1 MVSVSDSIDTRFLKL
16 FPFEHFNEMQS
27 VVLPSLLQSDDH
39 VVVAAPTA
47 SGKTVLAELAMVREL
62 VKPKQQRGK
71 ILYLAPLRALTN
83 EKEVEWQSLFHP
95 LGFKVYVVSGEREL
109 EPSKVKSADII
120 ISTPEKWDS
129 ASRKHST
136 THPFVRAVS
145 VIVIDEVHLLDSDER
160 GGVLEALITRMK
172 RITSSSVRII
182 ALSAT
187 MPNVDEVAAWIG
199 AKREYTYVF
208 DESYRPVP
216 LDARVRWYSPS
227 KNKFM
232 DKYVRLYRAIDLIE
246 PHLNYGQGLIFVA
259 TRSDTAQAAAKVVEV
274 FKGKRKDFV
283 TPESIGLS
291 RKLRNKLLSEVVS
304 SGVGFH
310 HAGLHREDRDLIE
323 EGFRAGHIK
332 VLVSTSTLAWGVN
345 LPARIVVIRDVSND
359 AVGEDLSSLDILQM
373 LGRAGRPQYDNK
385 GFGWIIAPRDRASYY
400 LDLLKTGKLI
410 RSQLDKSLDEHLNA
424 EISMG
429 TIKSRDDAFTWLSGT
444 FYYVQNRD
452 AGSVLEECLSLLIHN
467 GFVIASDEGL
477 RPTELGNLG
486 SKYYLHLSTAL
497 RFRELRQSPSDEE
510 LLVAVSSADEFSDVV
525 IRRNE
530 ASAVKRALTGHKGAK
545 SKVLAIL
552 KAYMEKGEVPE
563 ELRSDAWIIKQNAM
577 RLFSALEAFLLEFN
591 APESVQRAKVL
602 ALRLEYGAPEE
613 LCPLLQL
620 EGIGIKQATV
630 LFTRGVRTPFDITT
644 DHISKLI
651 SGEKVAR
658 AIAKIPLISVELELP
673 GIIRFGENQMCYA
686 AINNSGGWGGVCVTV
701 SANGLPML
709 RDVFHLSKNSSKSVP
724 VGIFGSKNTQVSYE
738 VRVDYLSCLANPIVV
753 QKVVTIVGLP
763 VDFTPL
769 KPSRSELIKEV
780 PAIGASAD
788 AIIIAPQSSAANHVV
803 RDDTKSAISE
813 AARVGALQKNSLA
826 LSRDKVN
833 EEKVKFPSPNV
844 SVGTCK
850 KCGEKLYRQ
859 GASIKCDC
867 GVEYKLSDGAELID
881 EKCSCGLPKFKLK
894 LYDLGVCIDRKCE
907 NMDEII
913 SREFASSGY
922 RCPNCGSSLTV
933 IRRRGIIV
941 GCSRY
946 YDGCKTAFLLP
957 INAKI
962 EGMCTCGLPKL
973 RLKTKVRCLNT
984 KCRAW
989 PVNFC

>member
-16 FPFEHFNEMQS
+16 FPFENFNKMQS

-47 SGKTVLAELAMVREL
+47 SGKTVVAELAMVREL

-172 RITSSSVRII
+172 RITSGNVRII

-216 LDARVRWYSPS
+216 LEAKVRWYSPG

-283 TPESIGLS
+283 TPESLELS

-310 HAGLHREDRDLIE
+310 HAGLHREDRDLVE
-323 EGFRAGHIK
+323 GGFRAGHIK

-359 AVGEDLSSLDILQM
+359 AAGEDLSSLDILQM

-429 TIKSRDDAFTWLSGT
+429 TIKSREDAFTWLSGT
-444 FYYVQNRD
+444 FYYVQNHD
-452 AGSVLEECLSLLIHN
+452 AGLVLEECLSLLIHN
-467 GFVIASDEGL
+467 GFVIESDMGL

-530 ASAVKRALTGHKGAK
+530 ASAVKRALTGQKGAK

-602 ALRLEYGAPEE
+602 ALRLEYGGPEE

-620 EGIGIKQATV
+620 EGIGIKQATA
-630 LFTRGVRTPFDITT
+630 LFARGVRTPFDITAE
-644 DHISKLI
+644 HISKLI

-673 GIIRFGENQMCYA
+673 GLIRFGENQICYA

-709 RDVFHLSKNSSKSVP
+709 RDVFHLPKNSSKSVP
-724 VGIFGSKNTQVSYE
+724 VGIFGSKNAQVNYE
-738 VRVDYLSCLANPIVV
+738 VRVDYLNCLANPIVV

-769 KPSRSELIKEV
+769 KPLRSEPIKEV
-780 PAIGASAD
+780 SAIGASAD
-788 AIIIAPQSSAANHVV
+788 AIIIAPQSSVAYHVV
-803 RDDTKSAISE
+803 RDDMKSTEVE
-813 AARVGALQKNSLA
+813 AARVGTLQKNSLV
-826 LSRDKVN
+826 LSRDEVN
-833 EEKVKFPSPNV
+833 EEKVAVLSPDV

-850 KCGEKLYRQ
+850 KCGEKLYRH

-894 LYDLGVCIDRKCE
+894 LYDIGVCIDRKCE

-922 RCPNCGSSLTV
+922 KCPNCGSSLTV
-933 IRRRGIIV
+933 VRRRGIIV

-962 EGMCTCGLPKL
+962 ESMCTCGLPKL

-984 KCRAW
+984 KCRA
-989 PVNFC
+989 

>member
-16 FPFEHFNEMQS
+16 FPFEHFNQMQS

-83 EKEVEWQSLFHP
+83 EREVEWQSLFHP

-136 THPFVRAVS
+136 THSFVRAVS

-199 AKREYTYVF
+199 AKREYTYIF
-208 DESYRPVP
+208 DDSYRPVP
-216 LDARVRWYSPS
+216 LEARVRWYSPG

-246 PHLNYGQGLIFVA
+246 PHLDYGQGLIFVA

-274 FKGKRKDFV
+274 FKGKRKDFS
-283 TPESIGLS
+283 TPESLELS

-323 EGFRAGHIK
+323 GGFRAGHIK

-429 TIKSRDDAFTWLSGT
+429 TIKSRNDAFTWLSGT
-444 FYYVQNRD
+444 FFYVQNRD
-452 AGSVLEECLSLLIHN
+452 AGSVLEECLRLLIDN
-467 GFVIASDEGL
+467 GFVIESDEEL
-477 RPTELGNLG
+477 SPTEIGNLA

-552 KAYMEKGEVPE
+552 KAYMEKGEVPD

-620 EGIGIKQATV
+620 EGIGIKQATA
-630 LFTRGVRTPFDITT
+630 LFARGVRTPFDVTT
-644 DHISKLI
+644 EHISKLI
-651 SGEKVAR
+651 SGEKVAH
-658 AIAKIPLISVELELP
+658 AIEKIPMISVELELP
-673 GIIRFGENQMCYA
+673 ESIGFGENQMYYA
-686 AINNSGGWGGVCVTV
+686 AINNSGGWGGMCVTV

-709 RDVFHLSKNSSKSVP
+709 RDVFHLSKHSSKSVP
-724 VGIFGSKNTQVSYE
+724 VGIFGSKNVQVDYE
-738 VRVDYLSCLANPIVV
+738 VRIDHLSCLANPIVV

-763 VDFTPL
+763 ADFTPL
-769 KPSRSELIKEV
+769 KPVRSEPIKEAHV
-780 PAIGASAD
+780 IGASAD
-788 AIIIAPQSSAANHVV
+788 TITIAPQSSVVYHVIKDAMKKTV
-803 RDDTKSAISE
+803 SE
-813 AARVGALQKNSLA
+813 ATSVGVLQKNSLA
-826 LSRDKVN
+826 VSRGKAN
-833 EEKVKFPSPNV
+833 EEKPTAPSANV

-850 KCGEKLYRQ
+850 KCGEKLYRH
-859 GASIKCDC
+859 GMSIKCDC

-881 EKCSCGLPKFKLK
+881 EKCSCGLPKFRLK
-894 LYDLGVCIDRKCE
+894 LYDMGVCIDRKCE

-922 RCPNCGSSLTV
+922 KCPNCGSSLTV
-933 IRRRGIIV
+933 VRRRGIIV

-962 EGMCTCGLPKL
+962 ESTCACGLPKL

-984 KCRAW
+984 KCR
-989 PVNFC
+989 V